1 LKIEYSIENIQSFK
15 PLERG
20 SLKMGATTL
29 HSNAKILG
37 VNGFGRIGK
46 LTLWHH
52 VGRKYFDDIII
63 NIGRQPGS
71 SLHDIAHYV
80 ELPSWA

>member
-1 LKIEYSIENIQSFK
+1 
-15 PLERG
+15 
-20 SLKMGATTL
+20 MGMNTL

-63 NIGRQPGS
+63 NINHIILNGENYTGKLIFTITVRS
-71 SLHDIAHYV
+71 IRMNSFRRCCKIR
-80 ELPSWA
+80 

>member
-1 LKIEYSIENIQSFK
+1 
-15 PLERG
+15 
-20 SLKMGATTL
+20 MGRDRLPSGAM
-29 HSNAKILG
+29 SLG

-52 VGRKYFDDIII
+52 IGRKYFDDIII

-71 SLHDIAHYV
+71 SIRHCALR
-80 ELPSWA
+80 